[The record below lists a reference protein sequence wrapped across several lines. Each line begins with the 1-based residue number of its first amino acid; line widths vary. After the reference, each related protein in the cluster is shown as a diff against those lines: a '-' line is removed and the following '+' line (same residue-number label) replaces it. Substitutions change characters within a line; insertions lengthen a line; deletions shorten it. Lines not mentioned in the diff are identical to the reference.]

1 MNNNY
6 YSALCCDHLGKWY
19 KYRNIR
25 QNKTDQFE
33 KFAKLKGI
41 RYINY
46 YDKATKQYIKRSYL

>member
-1 MNNNY
+1 MTGY
-6 YSALCCDHLGKWY
+6 YTALCCDNYGKWY

-33 KFAKLKGI
+33 RFAKLKQI

-46 YDKATKQYIKRSYL
+46 YDKKTKQFVGRKYL